1 MAAEGGLSSIA
12 ASLHQT
18 PVAPMSQIRTLAA
31 ALALAGAFT
40 QAQASALPPG
50 DSFDVIAKEHSSADS
65 LGLAT
70 IVLQAGQ
77 SFTITADTNDLW
89 SAGDVPRWS
98 NADGLVVNLLATGSD
113 ESGQAPGTLIGQNWG
128 MYGPFAYG
136 TLVGKIGNGSF
147 FSVGT
152 NYQGVAT
159 ETGMLSLFYW
169 DSNSGDNSGYITA
182 HINAVPEPASLALL
196 AGGLAIVGAA
206 VRRRRAA

>member
-1 MAAEGGLSSIA
+1 
-12 ASLHQT
+12 
-18 PVAPMSQIRTLAA
+18 MSQIRTLAA

-77 SFTITADTNDLW
+77 SFTITADTDDLW
-89 SAGDVPRWS
+89 SAGPLPRWS
-98 NADGLVVNLLATGSD
+98 NADGLVGNLFASGSD
-113 ESGQAPGTLIGQNWG
+113 ESGAASGTLIGKNFG
-128 MYGPFAYG
+128 TFGAFAYG
-136 TLVGKIGNGSF
+136 TLVGRIDNGSF
-147 FSVGT
+147 FKVGT
-152 NYQGVAT
+152 SYQGVASQ
-159 ETGMLSLFYW
+159 TGMLSLFYW